1 MLSAD
6 PNIHWHSGLA
16 SARLTAAWRP
26 GGHIDSVR
34 QTMRLPFHY
43 YRVLIFCNVNSIMHC
58 DCCGLVLPLAAS
70 GSYQY
75 TYIRDVVSQEL
86 GNTRDLVI
94 YTPPSYYE
102 NPFKPFLDL
111 LIMHDG
117 QNVCNASTSFG
128 GVAWQVRLCRCV
140 SSYQAPRF
148 T

>member
-1 MLSAD
+1 MLPAD
-6 PNIHWHSGLA
+6 PNMHCHSGLA
-16 SARLTAAWRP
+16 WAATAAWRP

-43 YRVLIFCNVNSIMHC
+43 YRVPILCNVNSIMHC

-70 GSYQY
+70 GSYRF

-102 NPFKPFLDL
+102 NPFKPLLDL

-117 QNVCNASTSFG
+117 QNLCNASTSFA

>member
-1 MLSAD
+1 M
-6 PNIHWHSGLA
+6 
-16 SARLTAAWRP
+16 
-26 GGHIDSVR
+26 
-34 QTMRLPFHY
+34 Y
-43 YRVLIFCNVNSIMHC
+43 Y
-58 DCCGLVLPLAAS
+58 DCYGLVLPLAAS
-70 GSYQY
+70 GSYRY

-102 NPFKPFLDL
+102 NPFKSFLDL

-117 QNVCNASTSFG
+117 QNLFNASTSFA
-128 GVAWQVRLCRCV
+128 GVAWQVRLCPCV

>member
-1 MLSAD
+1 
-6 PNIHWHSGLA
+6 
-16 SARLTAAWRP
+16 
-26 GGHIDSVR
+26 
-34 QTMRLPFHY
+34 
-43 YRVLIFCNVNSIMHC
+43 MHC

-70 GSYQY
+70 GSYRY

-102 NPFKPFLDL
+102 NQFKLFSDL
-111 LIMHDG
+111 LNMHDG
-117 QNVCNASTSFG
+117 QNVFNASTSFAS
-128 GVAWQVRLCRCV
+128 VAWQVRLCRCV